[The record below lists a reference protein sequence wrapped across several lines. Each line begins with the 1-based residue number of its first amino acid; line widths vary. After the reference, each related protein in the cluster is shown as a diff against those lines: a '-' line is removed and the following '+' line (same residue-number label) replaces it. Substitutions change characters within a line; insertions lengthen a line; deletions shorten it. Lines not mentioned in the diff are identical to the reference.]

1 MVYDIAGS
9 SFVADDEPVNESV
22 PEDPNHQK
30 FRKLLVDANT
40 PLWGPTEE
48 GCKTFSKLSSALF
61 ALNLKSEY
69 RIPQACFNTLLQG
82 WYDSL
87 PVGNLM
93 PRTLYT
99 AKKEVELLGLSSVTY
114 DVCPSGC
121 MLYYGD
127 DAGLDSCKF
136 YPAQRYKTIERQRKT
151 IHKPVKKMYYFHI
164 RERLRRLFESNT

>member
-1 MVYDIAGS
+1 MEELARSYRSSSQGGPSEELQTFEQIVYDIAGP
-9 SFVADDEPVNESV
+9 SFMADDDLVHESV

-48 GCKTFSKLSSALF
+48 GCKTFSKLSAALF

-82 WYDSL
+82 WFDYL

-93 PRTLYT
+93 PRCLYD
-99 AKKEVELLGLSSVTY
+99 AKKEVELLGLSSVIY
-114 DVCPSGC
+114 NVCPSGC
-121 MLYYGD
+121 MLYYSE
-127 DAGLDSCKF
+127 DAGLESCK
-136 YPAQRYKTIERQRKT
+136 
-151 IHKPVKKMYYFHI
+151 
-164 RERLRRLFESNT
+164 

>member
-1 MVYDIAGS
+1 MVYDIAGP
-9 SFVADDEPVNESV
+9 SFMADDEPVNESV

-30 FRKLLVDANT
+30 FRKLLADANT

-48 GCKTFSKLSSALF
+48 GCKTFSKLSAALF

-93 PRTLYT
+93 PRTLYA
-99 AKKEVELLGLSSVTY
+99 AKKKWSCWAFHLLHMTFSRV
-114 DVCPSGC
+114 
-121 MLYYGD
+121 
-127 DAGLDSCKF
+127 DAC
-136 YPAQRYKTIERQRKT
+136 YIMVMMQ
-151 IHKPVKKMYYFHI
+151 V
-164 RERLRRLFESNT
+164 